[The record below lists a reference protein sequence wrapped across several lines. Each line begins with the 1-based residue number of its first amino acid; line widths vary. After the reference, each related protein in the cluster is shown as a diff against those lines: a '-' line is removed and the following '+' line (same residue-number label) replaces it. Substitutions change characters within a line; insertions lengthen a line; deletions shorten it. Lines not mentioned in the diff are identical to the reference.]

1 MSGAQ
6 RKTWTSRI
14 GFVLA
19 SAGAAVGLGAIWKFP
34 YMAGTNGGSAFLFP
48 YILMTFTV
56 GAALLIAEVALGRAG
71 RGGIVTAY
79 RNLAG
84 RAWVPAGY
92 LGVLTGFLVLC
103 FYSAIGGW
111 TLAYFAEAVT
121 GSGLIA
127 DQNELGAHFGAFVSD
142 PVLALGFQWLFLLI
156 NGLIVALDVTK
167 GIERISKV
175 LMPLLFVMMLVLIG
189 RGLMLPGATAGLEF
203 LFKFD
208 PSTFTWSALLQ
219 AMGFTFFSLCVGC
232 GCMLTYGSYLDKGSN
247 LVGGCLWITFLAVV
261 SSILGGLM
269 IMPSVFAFGL
279 DPTAGPGL
287 TFITMPAVFAQLP
300 FGQVFAVIF
309 YLCIV
314 VAAVTSSVSMI
325 EIVVAFLVD
334 EHRLSRSAAAMLA
347 TLALA
352 IVGALPCLSFGKLSD
367 ITFFGGKT
375 IFDMFDFFTSNIS
388 LPIGGLIILWL
399 AGQKCW
405 PMIRDDITRNSN
417 LSEGQLK
424 FLRTMMIGF
433 SPILVLIV
441 LISGLL

>member
-1 MSGAQ
+1 
-6 RKTWTSRI
+6 
-14 GFVLA
+14 
-19 SAGAAVGLGAIWKFP
+19 
-34 YMAGTNGGSAFLFP
+34 
-48 YILMTFTV
+48 
-56 GAALLIAEVALGRAG
+56 
-71 RGGIVTAY
+71 
-79 RNLAG
+79 
-84 RAWVPAGY
+84 
-92 LGVLTGFLVLC
+92 
-103 FYSAIGGW
+103 
-111 TLAYFAEAVT
+111 
-121 GSGLIA
+121 
-127 DQNELGAHFGAFVSD
+127 
-142 PVLALGFQWLFLLI
+142 
-156 NGLIVALDVTK
+156 
-167 GIERISKV
+167 
-175 LMPLLFVMMLVLIG
+175 
-189 RGLMLPGATAGLEF
+189 
-203 LFKFD
+203 
-208 PSTFTWSALLQ
+208 
-219 AMGFTFFSLCVGC
+219 
-232 GCMLTYGSYLDKGSN
+232 
-247 LVGGCLWITFLAVV
+247 
-261 SSILGGLM
+261 
-269 IMPSVFAFGL
+269 
-279 DPTAGPGL
+279 
-287 TFITMPAVFAQLP
+287 MPAVFAQLP

>member
-56 GAALLIAEVALGRAG
+56 GTALLIAEVALGRAG

-208 PSTFTWSALLQ
+208 PSAFTWSALLQ

>member
-103 FYSAIGGW
+103 FYSVIGGW

-269 IMPSVFAFGL
+269 IMPSVFAFDL

>member
-111 TLAYFAEAVT
+111 TLAYFAKAVT

-269 IMPSVFAFGL
+269 IMPSVFAFDL

>member
-111 TLAYFAEAVT
+111 TLAYCAEAVT

-208 PSTFTWSALLQ
+208 PSTFTWSTLLQ

-269 IMPSVFAFGL
+269 IMPSVFAFDL

>member
-1 MSGAQ
+1 
-6 RKTWTSRI
+6 
-14 GFVLA
+14 
-19 SAGAAVGLGAIWKFP
+19 
-34 YMAGTNGGSAFLFP
+34 
-48 YILMTFTV
+48 MTLTV

-127 DQNELGAHFGAFVSD
+127 DQKELGAHFGAFVSD

-203 LFKFD
+203 LFRFD
-208 PSTFTWSALLQ
+208 PSAFTWSALLQ

-300 FGQVFAVIF
+300 FGQFFAVIF

-405 PMIRDDITRNSN
+405 PMIRDDISQNGN
-417 LSEGQLK
+417 LSVGTLK
-424 FLRTMMIGF
+424 FLRIMMIGF
-433 SPILVLIV
+433 SPILVTIV
-441 LISGLL
+441 LVSGLL

>member
-1 MSGAQ
+1 ME
-6 RKTWTSRI
+6 REKLKSRL
-14 GFVLA
+14 GFILL
-19 SAGAAVGLGAIWKFP
+19 SAGCAIGIGNVWKFP

-48 YILMTFTV
+48 YILMTLTV

-127 DQNELGAHFGAFVSD
+127 DQKELGAHFGAFVSD

-203 LFKFD
+203 LFRFD
-208 PSTFTWSALLQ
+208 PSAFTWSALLQ

-300 FGQVFAVIF
+300 FGQFFAVIF

-405 PMIRDDITRNSN
+405 PMIRDDISQNGN
-417 LSEGQLK
+417 LSVGTLK
-424 FLRTMMIGF
+424 FLRIMMIGF
-433 SPILVLIV
+433 SPILVTIV

>member
-1 MSGAQ
+1 MSGTQ

-56 GAALLIAEVALGRAG
+56 GAALLVAEVALGRAG

-84 RAWVPAGY
+84 RTWVPAGY

-127 DQNELGAHFGAFVSD
+127 DQSQLGAHFGAFVSD
-142 PVLALGFQWLFLLI
+142 PVKALGFQWLFLLI

-175 LMPLLFVMMLVLIG
+175 LMPLLFVMMLVLIV

-208 PSTFTWSALLQ
+208 PNAFTWNALLQ

-247 LVGGCLWITFLAVV
+247 LTSGCLWITFLAVV

-300 FGQVFAVIF
+300 FGQVFATMF

-325 EIVVAFLVD
+325 EIVVAFLID
-334 EHRLSRSAAAMLA
+334 EHRFSRAGAAMFS
-347 TLALA
+347 TVALA
-352 IVGALPCLSFGKLSD
+352 IVGSLPCLSFGKLSD
-367 ITFFGGKT
+367 LTFFGGKT
-375 IFDMFDFFTSNIS
+375 IFDIFDFFTSNIS
-388 LPIGGLIILWL
+388 LPIGGLVILWL
-399 AGQKCW
+399 AGWKCW
-405 PMIRDDITRNSN
+405 PMIREDITRNSTM
-417 LSEGQLK
+417 SEGALK
-424 FLRTMMIGF
+424 FLRIMMIGF
-433 SPILVLIV
+433 SPVLVLIV
-441 LISGLL
+441 LISGLV

>member
-127 DQNELGAHFGAFVSD
+127 DQKELGAHFGAFVSD

-208 PSTFTWSALLQ
+208 PSAFTWSALLQ

-300 FGQVFAVIF
+300 FGQFFAVIF

-334 EHRLSRSAAAMLA
+334 EHRLSRSAAAMLS

-405 PMIRDDITRNSN
+405 PMVRDDISQNSN
-417 LSEGQLK
+417 LSVGTLK
-424 FLRTMMIGF
+424 FLRIMMIGF
-433 SPILVLIV
+433 SPILVTIV

>member
-1 MSGAQ
+1 MAGAQ

-19 SAGAAVGLGAIWKFP
+19 SAVAAVGLGAIWKFP

-48 YILMTFTV
+48 YILMTLTV

-92 LGVLTGFLVLC
+92 LGVLTGFLELC

-127 DQNELGAHFGAFVSD
+127 DQKELGAHFGAFVSD

-203 LFKFD
+203 LIRFD
-208 PSTFTWSALLQ
+208 PSAFTWSALLQ

-287 TFITMPAVFAQLP
+287 TFITMPAVFAQLH
-300 FGQVFAVIF
+300 FGQFFAVIF

-405 PMIRDDITRNSN
+405 PMIRDDISQNGN
-417 LSEGQLK
+417 LSVGTLK
-424 FLRTMMIGF
+424 FLRIMMIGF
-433 SPILVLIV
+433 SPILVTIV